1 MDHSLADPMTLCT
14 LEDVA
19 RLEQAATHHTT
30 PCGDGLLVWHAWGP
44 DDGAPIVLLHGGAG
58 SWTHW
63 VRNIGPLVQ
72 AGRRVLVP
80 DMPGFGDSARPPD
93 GEDADVLPRWLERGL
108 QQLIGATAVDLAGFS
123 FGGLTAGIW
132 AHEVPGR
139 VARLVLVG
147 VPSLSNELLKPLDL
161 RVWHTTPPGPARDEL
176 HRHNLQQLMLA
187 HEASADALAI
197 ALHGANVERDRM
209 RKRRLMLVDVL
220 ARILPALPMPVSGI
234 WGKEDALYV
243 TRRDLVDRVLAT
255 APRFRALTWIAGA
268 GHWVGFEDAPA
279 FNRALAEALAA
290 A

>member
-1 MDHSLADPMTLCT
+1 MNLAAAQPVTVHTLAD
-14 LEDVA
+14 VA
-19 RLEQAATHHTT
+19 QLEQAATRHTT
-30 PCGDGLLVWHAWGP
+30 PCGDGSVVWHVWGP
-44 DDGAPIVLLHGGAG
+44 AGDAPIVLLHGGAG

-63 VRNIGPLVQ
+63 VRNITPLVQ

-108 QQLIGATAVDLAGFS
+108 QQLAGDAAVDMAGFS

-161 RVWHTTPPGPARDEL
+161 RVWHTTPPGLARDVL
-176 HRHNLQQLMLA
+176 HRHNLLQLMLA
-187 HEASADALAI
+187 REHSADALAV

-234 WGKEDALYV
+234 WGTEDALYV
-243 TRRDLVDRVLAT
+243 TRRELVSRVLAT
-255 APRFRALTWIAGA
+255 APAFRSMTWIDGA
-268 GHWVGFEDAPA
+268 GHWVPFEDAPA
-279 FNRALAEALAA
+279 FDRALAEALA
-290 A
+290 